1 MQTLVWIVRLVIV
14 LVLVWFAVKN
24 AQDVTL
30 TGLPGQTWQ
39 APLVFVLLVVFV
51 ARRGDRAARVGA
63 RRWCAS
69 AARSGACASARAA
82 PSSRPRSRA
91 CAPAGER
98 RMEFEFWWLLALP
111 VFFGMGWIAARV
123 DIKSLLSESRALPS
137 SYFRGLNFLLNEQ
150 PDKAI
155 ESFLQVAKENPQTVE
170 LQFALGSLFR
180 RRGEVDRAIRMHQD
194 LVNREDLPPEER
206 RQASFELS
214 QDYFKAGLLDHA
226 EQVLAK
232 HGRGRSVAG
241 SAPPPARHLHPGEGL
256 GEGDRRGQEAR
267 GERQAQLPEGDRQLL
282 LRARDHRAHPWARR
296 GSRGACSRKALE
308 ANRKCVRANLLRGE
322 WLAREGQHEQALE
335 AWKAIESQDPAYFG
349 LAAEG
354 MVESYKAL
362 GPSRRGP
369 RAAARPAASLSRAST
384 CSTSSTRRTAEIEG
398 DDAAYRLV
406 RDEVRRNPTL
416 VGLDRLID
424 AELVRAPAERR
435 QDLQLMKNLV
445 HSHAQALAVYLCDNC
460 GFKARQFFWQCPAC
474 GGWETFPPR
483 RTAELDS
490 PGRHLARMQIGQ

>member
-1 MQTLVWIVRLVIV
+1 
-14 LVLVWFAVKN
+14 
-24 AQDVTL
+24 
-30 TGLPGQTWQ
+30 
-39 APLVFVLLVVFV
+39 
-51 ARRGDRAARVGA
+51 
-63 RRWCAS
+63 
-69 AARSGACASARAA
+69 
-82 PSSRPRSRA
+82 
-91 CAPAGER
+91 
-98 RMEFEFWWLLALP
+98 MEFEFWWLLALP

-194 LVNREDLPPEER
+194 LMNREDIAPEQR
-206 RQASFELS
+206 REASLELS

-232 HGRGRSVAG
+232 MAEVDPSPEVHRNLLDIYIAEKDWEKAIDTARKLEVSAKRNYQKEIANYWCELATTAQVHGRKEEAE
-241 SAPPPARHLHPGEGL
+241 AHLAR
-256 GEGDRRGQEAR
+256 
-267 GERQAQLPEGDRQLL
+267 
-282 LRARDHRAHPWARR
+282 
-296 GSRGACSRKALE
+296 ALE

-322 WLAREGQHEQALE
+322 WLAREGRNAEAIE
-335 AWKAIESQDPAYFG
+335 AWKAIEQQDPAYFG

-354 MVESYKAL
+354 MVESFKAIGQL
-362 GPSRRGP
+362 GEGLTLLRGLQH
-369 RAAARPAASLSRAST
+369 RYPALDLLNVVYQA
-384 CSTSSTRRTAEIEG
+384 TAENEG
-398 DDAAYRLV
+398 DDSAWRLV

-424 AELVRAPAERR
+424 AELVRAPPERR

-445 HSHAQALAVYLCDNC
+445 HSHAQALAVYLCANC
-460 GFKARQFFWQCPAC
+460 GFKARQFYWQCPAC
-474 GGWETFPPR
+474 GGWETYPPR
-483 RTAELDS
+483 RTAELES
-490 PGRHLARMQIGQ
+490 AGRHLARMQIGG

>member
-1 MQTLVWIVRLVIV
+1 
-14 LVLVWFAVKN
+14 
-24 AQDVTL
+24 
-30 TGLPGQTWQ
+30 
-39 APLVFVLLVVFV
+39 
-51 ARRGDRAARVGA
+51 
-63 RRWCAS
+63 
-69 AARSGACASARAA
+69 
-82 PSSRPRSRA
+82 
-91 CAPAGER
+91 
-98 RMEFEFWWLLALP
+98 MEFEFWWLLALP
-111 VFFGMGWIAARV
+111 VFFGMGWVAARV

-194 LVNREDLPPEER
+194 LVNREDLPPDER
-206 RQASFELS
+206 RAASFELA
-214 QDYFKAGLLDHA
+214 QDYFKAGLLEHA

-232 HGRGRSVAG
+232 MAEVDSSPEVHRHLLDIYIQEKDWGKAIGAAKKLEVSAKRNYTREIANYYCELAITDHVHGRVPEASQ
-241 SAPPPARHLHPGEGL
+241 HLAE
-256 GEGDRRGQEAR
+256 
-267 GERQAQLPEGDRQLL
+267 
-282 LRARDHRAHPWARR
+282 
-296 GSRGACSRKALE
+296 ALE
-308 ANRKCVRANLLRGE
+308 SNRKCVRANLLRGE
-322 WLAREGQHEQALE
+322 WLANQGKHAEAIE
-335 AWKAIESQDPAYFG
+335 AWKAIEQQDPAYFG

-362 GPSRRGP
+362 GQLTEGLQLLRGLQY
-369 RAAARPAASLSRAST
+369 RYPALDLLNVVYQA
-384 CSTSSTRRTAEIEG
+384 TAEAEG
-398 DDAAYRLV
+398 DEAAWRLV

-416 VGLDRLID
+416 VGLDHLID
-424 AELVRAPAERR
+424 AELLRAPPERR

-445 HSHAQALAVYLCDNC
+445 HSHAQALAVYLCSNC

-490 PGRHLARMQIGQ
+490 PGKHLARMQIGQ

>member
-1 MQTLVWIVRLVIV
+1 
-14 LVLVWFAVKN
+14 
-24 AQDVTL
+24 
-30 TGLPGQTWQ
+30 
-39 APLVFVLLVVFV
+39 
-51 ARRGDRAARVGA
+51 
-63 RRWCAS
+63 
-69 AARSGACASARAA
+69 
-82 PSSRPRSRA
+82 
-91 CAPAGER
+91 
-98 RMEFEFWWLLALP
+98 MEFEFWWLLALP
-111 VFFGMGWIAARV
+111 VFFGMGWVAARV

-194 LVNREDLPPEER
+194 LVNREDLPPDER
-206 RQASFELS
+206 RAASFELA
-214 QDYFKAGLLDHA
+214 QDYFKAGLLEHA

-232 HGRGRSVAG
+232 MAEVDSSPEVHRHLLDIYIQEKDWGKAIGAAKKLEVSAKRNYTREIANYYCELAITDHVHGRVPEA
-241 SAPPPARHLHPGEGL
+241 ARHLAE
-256 GEGDRRGQEAR
+256 
-267 GERQAQLPEGDRQLL
+267 
-282 LRARDHRAHPWARR
+282 
-296 GSRGACSRKALE
+296 ALE

-322 WLAREGQHEQALE
+322 WLANQGKHAEAIV
-335 AWKAIESQDPAYFG
+335 AWKAIEQQDPAYFG

-362 GPSRRGP
+362 GQLTEGLQLLRGLQY
-369 RAAARPAASLSRAST
+369 RYPALDLLNVVYQA
-384 CSTSSTRRTAEIEG
+384 TAEHEG
-398 DDAAYRLV
+398 DEAAWRLV

-416 VGLDRLID
+416 VGLDHLID

-445 HSHAQALAVYLCDNC
+445 HSHAQALAVYLCGNC

-483 RTAELDS
+483 RTAELEA
-490 PGRHLARMQIGQ
+490 PGRHLARMQLGQ

>member
-1 MQTLVWIVRLVIV
+1 
-14 LVLVWFAVKN
+14 
-24 AQDVTL
+24 
-30 TGLPGQTWQ
+30 
-39 APLVFVLLVVFV
+39 
-51 ARRGDRAARVGA
+51 
-63 RRWCAS
+63 
-69 AARSGACASARAA
+69 
-82 PSSRPRSRA
+82 
-91 CAPAGER
+91 
-98 RMEFEFWWLLALP
+98 MEFEFWWLLALP
-111 VFFGMGWIAARV
+111 VFFGMGWVAARV

-194 LVNREDLPPEER
+194 LVNREDLPPDER
-206 RQASFELS
+206 RAASFELA
-214 QDYFKAGLLDHA
+214 QDYFKAGLLEHA

-232 HGRGRSVAG
+232 MAEVDSSPEVHRHLLDIYIQEKDWGKAIGAAKKLEVSAKRNYTREIANYYCELAITDHVHGRVPEASQ
-241 SAPPPARHLHPGEGL
+241 HLAE
-256 GEGDRRGQEAR
+256 
-267 GERQAQLPEGDRQLL
+267 
-282 LRARDHRAHPWARR
+282 
-296 GSRGACSRKALE
+296 ALE
-308 ANRKCVRANLLRGE
+308 SNRKCVRANLLRGE
-322 WLAREGQHEQALE
+322 WLANQGKHAEAIE
-335 AWKAIESQDPAYFG
+335 AWKAIEQQDPAYFG

-362 GPSRRGP
+362 GQLTEGLQLLRGLQY
-369 RAAARPAASLSRAST
+369 RYPALDLLNVVYQA
-384 CSTSSTRRTAEIEG
+384 TAEAEG
-398 DDAAYRLV
+398 DEAAWRLV

-416 VGLDRLID
+416 VGLDHLID
-424 AELVRAPAERR
+424 AELLRAPPERR

-445 HSHAQALAVYLCDNC
+445 HSHAQSLAVYLCANC

-490 PGRHLARMQIGQ
+490 PGKHLARMQIGQ

>member
-1 MQTLVWIVRLVIV
+1 
-14 LVLVWFAVKN
+14 
-24 AQDVTL
+24 
-30 TGLPGQTWQ
+30 
-39 APLVFVLLVVFV
+39 
-51 ARRGDRAARVGA
+51 
-63 RRWCAS
+63 
-69 AARSGACASARAA
+69 
-82 PSSRPRSRA
+82 
-91 CAPAGER
+91 
-98 RMEFEFWWLLALP
+98 MEFEFWWLLALP

-123 DIKSLLSESRALPS
+123 DLKSLLSESRALPS

-150 PDKAI
+150 PDRAI

-194 LVNREDLPPEER
+194 LVNREDLLPEQR
-206 RQASFELS
+206 REASLELS
-214 QDYFKAGLLDHA
+214 RDYFKAGLLEHA
-226 EQVLAK
+226 EQVLAAMAQVDSSPEVHRSLLDIYIQEK
-232 HGRGRSVAG
+232 DWQKAIDAAKKLEVSAKRNYQREIANYYCELAITAHVHGNA
-241 SAPPPARHLHPGEGL
+241 AEAEGY
-256 GEGDRRGQEAR
+256 
-267 GERQAQLPEGDRQLL
+267 
-282 LRARDHRAHPWARR
+282 LRN
-296 GSRGACSRKALE
+296 ALE

-322 WLAREGQHEQALE
+322 WLAREGRHEEAIA
-335 AWKAIESQDPAYFG
+335 AWKAIEQQDPAYFG

-362 GPSRRGP
+362 GKLGEGLSLLRGLQHRYP
-369 RAAARPAASLSRAST
+369 GLDLLNVVYQA
-384 CSTSSTRRTAEIEG
+384 TAEHEG
-398 DDAAYRLV
+398 DEAAWRLV

-445 HSHAQALAVYLCDNC
+445 HSHAQALAVYLCANC

-483 RTAELDS
+483 RTAELES

>member
-1 MQTLVWIVRLVIV
+1 
-14 LVLVWFAVKN
+14 
-24 AQDVTL
+24 
-30 TGLPGQTWQ
+30 
-39 APLVFVLLVVFV
+39 
-51 ARRGDRAARVGA
+51 
-63 RRWCAS
+63 
-69 AARSGACASARAA
+69 
-82 PSSRPRSRA
+82 
-91 CAPAGER
+91 
-98 RMEFEFWWLLALP
+98 MEFEFWWLLALP
-111 VFFGMGWIAARV
+111 VFFGMGWVAARV
-123 DIKSLLSESRALPS
+123 DLKSLLSESRALPS

-206 RQASFELS
+206 RHASFELS

-226 EQVLAK
+226 EEVLARMAEADPSPDVHRHLLDIYIQEK
-232 HGRGRSVAG
+232 DWEKAVEAAKKLEVSARRNYQKEIANYYCELAITAHIHGRHEESG
-241 SAPPPARHLHPGEGL
+241 SML
-256 GEGDRRGQEAR
+256 D
-267 GERQAQLPEGDRQLL
+267 
-282 LRARDHRAHPWARR
+282 
-296 GSRGACSRKALE
+296 KALA

-322 WLAREGQHEQALE
+322 WLARAGRHEEALE
-335 AWKAIESQDPAYFG
+335 AWKAIESQDPAYLG

-362 GPSRRGP
+362 GRPEEGLALMRGLQHRYP
-369 RAAARPAASLSRAST
+369 GLDFLNVVYQT
-384 CSTSSTRRTAEIEG
+384 TAEIEG

-424 AELVRAPAERR
+424 AELARASADRR

-445 HSHAQALAVYLCDNC
+445 HSHAQALAVYLCENC

>member
-1 MQTLVWIVRLVIV
+1 
-14 LVLVWFAVKN
+14 
-24 AQDVTL
+24 
-30 TGLPGQTWQ
+30 
-39 APLVFVLLVVFV
+39 
-51 ARRGDRAARVGA
+51 
-63 RRWCAS
+63 
-69 AARSGACASARAA
+69 
-82 PSSRPRSRA
+82 
-91 CAPAGER
+91 
-98 RMEFEFWWLLALP
+98 MEFEFWWLLALP

-123 DIKSLLSESRALPS
+123 DLKSLLSESRALPS

-206 RQASFELS
+206 RQASFELAE
-214 QDYFKAGLLDHA
+214 DYFKAGLLDHA
-226 EQVLAK
+226 EGVLEKMAE
-232 HGRGRSVAG
+232 VDP
-241 SAPPPARHLHPGEGL
+241 SADVH
-256 GEGDRRGQEAR
+256 
-267 GERQAQLPEGDRQLL
+267 RQLL
-282 LRARDHRAHPWARR
+282 DIYIQEKDWEKAIGAAKKLEVSAKRNYQREIANYYCELATTAYVHGRRDEAERYLDQ
-296 GSRGACSRKALE
+296 ALE

-322 WLAREGQHEQALE
+322 WLAREGHHEDALI
-335 AWKAIESQDPAYFG
+335 AWKEIESQDPAYFG

-354 MVESYKAL
+354 MFESYKAL
-362 GPSRRGP
+362 D
-369 RAAARPAASLSRAST
+369 RPAEGLTLLRGLQHRYPGLDLLTVAYQA
-384 CSTSSTRRTAEIEG
+384 TAEAEG
-398 DDAAYRLV
+398 DEAAFRLV

-445 HSHAQALAVYLCDNC
+445 HSHAQALAVYLCGNC
-460 GFKARQFFWQCPAC
+460 GFKARQFYWQCPAC

-483 RTAELDS
+483 RTAELES